1 MVMAALSRVRDQHL
15 ERDSRQLLRLVAAGT
30 RIDQLISPQLEAPV
44 PSTEG
49 GDWVWYGVMIGLSAA
64 SANARVIISKAP

>member
-30 RIDQLISPQLEAPV
+30 RIDQLIFPQLEAPV

-49 GDWVWYGVMIGLSAA
+49 GDWVW
-64 SANARVIISKAP
+64 